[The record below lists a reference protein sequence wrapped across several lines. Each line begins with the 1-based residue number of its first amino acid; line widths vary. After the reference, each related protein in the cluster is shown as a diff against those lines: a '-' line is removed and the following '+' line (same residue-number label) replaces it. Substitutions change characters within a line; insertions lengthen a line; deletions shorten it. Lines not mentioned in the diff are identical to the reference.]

1 MADLTEYKKKE
12 IGEELGRMARRLQEI
27 TNELGLFYIDVS
39 QYGVYLYYEK
49 GIGATCYLLDE
60 EYGDDE
66 FENILVKQPTVANDV
81 LIDELEEASKKWGF
95 EFPLNNGEVK

>member
-12 IGEELGRMARRLQEI
+12 IGAELGRMARRIQEI

-49 GIGATCYLLDE
+49 GISAICHLLDE
-60 EYGDDE
+60 E
-66 FENILVKQPTVANDV
+66 
-81 LIDELEEASKKWGF
+81 
-95 EFPLNNGEVK
+95 